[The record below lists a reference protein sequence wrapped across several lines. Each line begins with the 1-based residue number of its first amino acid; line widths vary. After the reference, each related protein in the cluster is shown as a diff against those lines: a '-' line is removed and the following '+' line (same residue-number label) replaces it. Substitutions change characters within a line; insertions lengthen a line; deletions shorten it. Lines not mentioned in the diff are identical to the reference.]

1 MFYATADDV
10 FDVEVPE
17 NCKQSKVGAF
27 VDTELKFHA
36 ENKTLERLNAPLGV
50 LEQFLAPNGSG
61 QPSDEIH
68 NSILF
73 LSRVFDE
80 AEQAM
85 DNSQLEK
92 NGWTI
97 ELCEERERQNLS
109 PTLLYVWEFDFF
121 LNKLKTVF
129 WTPTAKVFYSFLA
142 VNT

>member
-17 NCKQSKVGAF
+17 SCKQSKVGAF

-50 LEQFLAPNGSG
+50 LEQFLAPNGSE

-109 PTLLYVWEFDFF
+109 PTLLYV
-121 LNKLKTVF
+121 
-129 WTPTAKVFYSFLA
+129 
-142 VNT
+142 